1 LDRKPNSFTGKT
13 EIHLTKPFIRLYLTK
28 ELIILLLTITNMDNQ
43 NKNPL
48 EDLLIDES
56 QSVNLV
62 ELAQMLKPYVGIE
75 KSSKDI
81 QFLPAFYEQKNELKI
96 LILLAA
102 SKAKKELLG
111 GEEKMSPS
119 EIIVLDIMPPGSV
132 KGTLKKLF
140 DEKIIKSDDSKYYLP
155 NYQIKFLQLKN
166 QKNG

>member
-1 LDRKPNSFTGKT
+1 MN
-13 EIHLTKPFIRLYLTK
+13 
-28 ELIILLLTITNMDNQ
+28 NQ

-56 QSVNLV
+56 QGVNLV
-62 ELAQMLKPYVGIE
+62 ELAQMLKPFVGID
-75 KSSKDI
+75 KSSKTI
-81 QFLPAFYEQKNELKI
+81 QFLPHFYEQKGNELKI
-96 LILLAA
+96 LIVFAA

-119 EIIVLDIMPPGSV
+119 EIIDLDIMPTGSV

-140 DEKIIKSDDSKYYLP
+140 DKKIIKSDNSKYYLP
-155 NYQIKFLQLKN
+155 NYQIKFLQLKT